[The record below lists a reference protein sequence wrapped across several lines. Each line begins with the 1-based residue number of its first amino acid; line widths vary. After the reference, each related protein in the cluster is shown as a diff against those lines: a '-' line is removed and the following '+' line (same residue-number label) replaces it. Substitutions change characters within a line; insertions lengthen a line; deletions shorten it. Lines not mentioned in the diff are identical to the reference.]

1 MWKTMTLQR
10 EPEWHRLYVGA
21 LSETDPVKLVG
32 RVATAEKAI
41 LLRVEELCTSSD
53 GAVEWQAL
61 EEAIT
66 GMSVLKREILKYPI
80 GTKAEPRP
88 AVVTPRACV
97 N

>member
-1 MWKTMTLQR
+1 MGITMTLQR
-10 EPEWHRLYVGA
+10 EPEWHRLYVSA

-32 RVATAEKAI
+32 RVAAAEKAI

-61 EEAIT
+61 EEAIK
-66 GMSVLKREILKYPI
+66 GMSVLKREMLKYPI
-80 GTKAEPRP
+80 GTKVEPRP
-88 AVVTPRACV
+88 TVVTPRACV